1 MSSQNT
7 LLIHTLQGGPW
18 ILRVTPP
25 AHNCLE
31 TISTVSAAAIQNTAK
46 PADVAR
52 NEEWWGSWR
61 SFCFL
66 VEAAS
71 YASRLSPTPCSFCL
85 PRKHPEFC
93 SRTAPPIRSSSG
105 SGAFLPLML
114 INTHTLPVLPST
126 ASLKSYTPLHAS
138 TSSVAFRLFY
148 LLDSYWVVGSC
159 GPDHS
164 LPCFLWLPSFFPP
177 NV

>member
-1 MSSQNT
+1 MRWPKYWSFSFSISPSNKHQELISFRMDWLDPLESKDVPPGQPRDPCQREAEGA
-7 LLIHTLQGGPW
+7 LLSPSRRKGRCT
-18 ILRVTPP
+18 
-25 AHNCLE
+25 
-31 TISTVSAAAIQNTAK
+31 
-46 PADVAR
+46 
-52 NEEWWGSWR
+52 WR
-61 SFCFL
+61 
-66 VEAAS
+66 
-71 YASRLSPTPCSFCL
+71 ASRALCQAKRA
-85 PRKHPEFC
+85 PRAAFP
-93 SRTAPPIRSSSG
+93 SGSG